1 MRGHSAEESFCDL
14 LQKEFKYMKDINV
27 ALIGASGYT
36 GLEIVKMLINH
47 KRFNL
52 HYVANTTGDTT
63 LEELHPALKD
73 VVNFQVDKADA
84 KDVAN
89 ECELAFLALPH
100 KASMGFA
107 KELLELGVK
116 VVDLSAD
123 YRLELETYEDFY
135 CEHED
140 KEHIKEAVYGLPE
153 MYREEIKKTNLVAN
167 PGCYPTA
174 ALIPLL
180 PFTDFIDEGSPIY
193 IDAKTGVSG
202 AGKGC
207 KPITAFGHLNE
218 NFFAYSPLGHR
229 HMPEIEEKLLKHSG
243 KNYNILFVPQLL
255 PITRGMYVSTFV
267 QLNKRVDDPAKIL
280 TEYFKDEPFIRV
292 RETPVDLKSVA
303 GTNFCDI
310 YADIKE
316 DSLYLSSSIDNLLKG
331 ASSAAVANANIM
343 FGLEEDEGIPKI
355 AYVP

>member
-1 MRGHSAEESFCDL
+1 
-14 LQKEFKYMKDINV
+14 MKDINV
-27 ALIGASGYT
+27 ALIGASGFT

-52 HYVANTTGDTT
+52 HYVANSSGDST
-63 LEELHPALKD
+63 LVDLHPALQD
-73 VVNFQVDKADA
+73 VVNFQVEKADA
-84 KDVAN
+84 KEVAK

-100 KASMGFA
+100 KTSMGFA

-123 YRLELETYEDFY
+123 YRLELDTYEDFY

-140 KEHIKEAVYGLPE
+140 KEHLDEAVYGLPE

-174 ALIPLL
+174 SVLPLL
-180 PFTDFIDEGSPIY
+180 PFTEFINEGSPIY
-193 IDAKTGVSG
+193 IDAKSGVSG

-207 KPITAFGHLNE
+207 KPNTTHAHLND
-218 NFFAYSPLGHR
+218 NFFAYAPLGHR
-229 HMPEIEEKLLKHSG
+229 HMPEIEEKLLKYSE
-243 KNYNILFVPQLL
+243 KEFNVLFVPHLL
-255 PITRGMYVSTFV
+255 PVTRGMLVTTFV
-267 QLNKRVDDPAKIL
+267 QLNQRIEDPIKVL
-280 TEYFKDEPFIRV
+280 KDFYKDEPFIRI

-310 YADIKE
+310 YADMKG
-316 DSLYLSSSIDNLLKG
+316 DCLYLSSSIDNLLKG